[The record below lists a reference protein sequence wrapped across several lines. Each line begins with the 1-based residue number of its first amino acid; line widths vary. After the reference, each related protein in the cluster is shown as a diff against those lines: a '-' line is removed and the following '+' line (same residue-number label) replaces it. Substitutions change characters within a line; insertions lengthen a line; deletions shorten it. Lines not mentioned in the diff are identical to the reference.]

1 MTFIAYKHEP
11 YQYFH
16 CLVKLNINSYYPEVV
31 VLDMH
36 WVLQHW
42 PVMDMS
48 DCWFPV
54 PQDPGLNVYWFSFGI
69 SYGCIYYPLE
79 ASWFAFWK

>member
-36 WVLQHW
+36 
-42 PVMDMS
+42 
-48 DCWFPV
+48 
-54 PQDPGLNVYWFSFGI
+54 
-69 SYGCIYYPLE
+69 
-79 ASWFAFWK
+79 